1 MVRPG
6 NEVDAREILQ
16 RFRQAAIEQSVEG
29 MTGLYAV
36 DAVHE
41 FPFTRPGVPARLA
54 GRHEIVDFMVAHW
67 TVSPLK
73 YESYRT
79 LAIHDTADPNTIIVE
94 QEVVGTSSATGP
106 FLLPN
111 IVVLTVSDGQIAHF
125 RDYVNVLAAA
135 EAIGRPIT

>member
-16 RFRQAAIEQSVEG
+16 RFRQAAIEQSAEG

-36 DAVHE
+36 EAVHE
-41 FPFTRPGVPARLA
+41 FPFTRPGVPARLV
-54 GRHEIVDFMVAHW
+54 GRQEIVDFMVANW

-111 IVVLTVSDGQIAHF
+111 IVVLTVSGGQIAHF
-125 RDYVNVLAAA
+125 RDYVNVFAAG